1 MAWLYLCIAGLLE
14 VVWAFEMKNSSGF
27 THPARTILM
36 LITMI
41 GSFAFLGMAMRT
53 LPLGTAYAI
62 WTGIG
67 AIGVYIVS
75 VVCLGE
81 PLTLARSLA
90 VSLIAAG
97 LVTLSAVR

>member
-1 MAWLYLCIAGLLE
+1 MAWLYLFIAGLLE
-14 VVWAFEMKNSSGF
+14 IVWAFEMKNSSGF
-27 THPARTILM
+27 TQPVRSIFM
-36 LITMI
+36 LIAMV
-41 GSFAFLGMAMRT
+41 GSFAFLGMAMLT

-81 PLTLARSLA
+81 PLALARSLA

-97 LVTLSAVR
+97 LIMLSAVR